1 MSQVRSK
8 RLLLIA
14 FLLLFLVSALPAE
27 GLAPIERT
35 NQLPASEWWLVV
47 HNQCDDT
54 LHWINQA
61 GEYASIARPT
71 IPNEAP
77 VAPCSYRA
85 LHISQDGRYLVQ
97 TATLTSGASAVGFYD
112 LQTGT
117 QLGVYEAVANE
128 VAHLGDRY
136 SSDRN
141 NQIAVSFTT
150 QLAGVTGWRVVLF
163 DMPTGSEVYELRS
176 DGAEIA
182 SFVGGE
188 FLATTPTSPQVLLLG
203 EDPTT
208 HNEVVMIRFD
218 RTGAGGDPFG
228 AVAWY
233 PLGAP
238 GVGQALISSPYTK
251 LDVDILPTGH
261 AIQAYTDPAYPPG
274 PPIGAG
280 PFPTTSNAVG
290 LLRPP
295 SLGEYATSELFFADG
310 ISTMYKPQWGADGRI
325 ALFRRSD
332 GTTDQLYWIK
342 LGTAVLTPMAQQ
354 IAQVLGVPN
363 GFVFSTA
370 DGIYYLNETTAS
382 PTGPVFTDPALSGS
396 MAFVWA
402 TAYGNPPLALDTPHG
417 SSAGGSPPMIV
428 TATPDLSNCRIRS
441 ADGSTIN
448 VRTGPS
454 TDYAVLGQA
463 SGSMELTVVGYNG
476 QWYAVN
482 FSGTQGWMA
491 GWVSTLLGNCGGL
504 TFINAPAAP
513 PTAPP
518 APTAVP
524 GASGPD
530 LYVSEF
536 ALDPATPV
544 QGQPVSVRVGVYNR
558 GTAAAT
564 GTFHISWFAGENYPS
579 PACDWDLDGLVATGG
594 RILTCTYAGYP
605 SWYGSINTLV
615 VVDTTNAISETDES
629 NNRYTRSISVSQT
642 GGGGGSAG
650 QPDLYV
656 SEFALDPATPVQG
669 QSVNVRVGVYNRG
682 TAAAS
687 GTFHISWF
695 AGENYPSPACSWDLT
710 GMAASGGRILTCT
723 YAGYPSWYAAINTL
737 VVVDTGNTITESDES
752 NNRYTRS
759 ISVMQPSSGGG
770 STGQPDLYVSE
781 FALDP
786 ATPVQGQPV
795 SVRVGVYN
803 RGTAAVSGTNF
814 HISWF
819 AGENYPS
826 PACGWDLDSMAAHG
840 GRILT
845 CTYAGYPSWYGAIN
859 TKVIVDTGNTV
870 SESDESNNSY
880 SESISVSK
888 P

>member
-8 RLLLIA
+8 RLFLIA
-14 FLLLFLVSALPAE
+14 FLLLFLVSAFPAE
-27 GLAPIERT
+27 SIAPTERAA
-35 NQLPASEWWLVV
+35 QLPASEWWLVV

-54 LHWINQA
+54 LHWINPS
-61 GEYASIARPT
+61 GEFASIARPRL
-71 IPNEAP
+71 PNEAP
-77 VAPCSYRA
+77 AAPCSYRA
-85 LHISQDGRYLVQ
+85 LHISQDGRYLAQ
-97 TATLTSGASAVGFYD
+97 SATLIGGASAVGFYD

-141 NQIAVSFTT
+141 NQIAVSFST
-150 QLAGVTGWRVVLF
+150 QTVGSAGWRVILF
-163 DMPTGSEVYELRS
+163 DMLTGSEVYELRS

-188 FLATTPTSPQVLLLG
+188 FLATTPTTPSVLLLG

-218 RTGAGGDPFG
+218 RTAADGDPFG

-251 LDVDILPTGH
+251 LDMDILPTGH
-261 AIQAYTDPAYPPG
+261 AIQAYSDAAYPSG
-274 PPIGAG
+274 PPVGAG
-280 PFPTTSNAVG
+280 PSPITTNVVG

-295 SLGEYATSELFFADG
+295 NLGEYASSELFFADG
-310 ISTMYKPQWGADGRI
+310 VSTMYDPQWGADGRI
-325 ALFRRSD
+325 ALFRRFD
-332 GTTDQLYWIK
+332 GTFDRMHWIK
-342 LGTAVLTPMAQQ
+342 LGTAVLTAMDQQ
-354 IAQVLGVPN
+354 IAQVLGVPS

-370 DGIYYLNETTAS
+370 DGIYYLNETSAA

-402 TAYGNPPLALDTPHG
+402 TAYGNPPLALDAPHG

-428 TATPDLSNCRIRS
+428 TATPDMSDCRIRS
-441 ADGSTIN
+441 ADSSTIN
-448 VRTGPS
+448 IRTGPG

-482 FSGTQGWMA
+482 FNGSMGWMA

-518 APTAVP
+518 APTTVP
-524 GASGPD
+524 GSGGQPD

-536 ALDPATPV
+536 TLDPATPV

-558 GTAAAT
+558 GTAAAS
-564 GTFHISWFAGENYPS
+564 GSFHISWFAGENYPS
-579 PACDWDLDGLVATGG
+579 PACGWDLDGLVA
-594 RILTCTYAGYP
+594 
-605 SWYGSINTLV
+605 
-615 VVDTTNAISETDES
+615 
-629 NNRYTRSISVSQT
+629 
-642 GGGGGSAG
+642 
-650 QPDLYV
+650 
-656 SEFALDPATPVQG
+656 
-669 QSVNVRVGVYNRG
+669 
-682 TAAAS
+682 
-687 GTFHISWF
+687 
-695 AGENYPSPACSWDLT
+695 
-710 GMAASGGRILTCT
+710 SGGRILNCT
-723 YAGYPSWYAAINTL
+723 YTGYPSWYAAINTL
-737 VVVDTGNTITESDES
+737 VVVDTSNAVSESDES

-759 ISVMQPSSGGG
+759 ISVVQTAGGSGG
-770 STGQPDLYVSE
+770 GQPDLYVSE
-781 FALDP
+781 FTLDP

-803 RGTAAVSGTNF
+803 RGTAAASGSF

-826 PACGWDLDSMAAHG
+826 PACGWDLDGLVASG
-840 GRILT
+840 GRILN
-845 CTYAGYPSWYGAIN
+845 CTYTGYPSWYAAIN
-859 TKVIVDTGNTV
+859 TLVVVDTSSAV
-870 SESDESNNSY
+870 SESDEFEQPLHAQHQRVETVEQNRL
-880 SESISVSK
+880 
-888 P
+888 